1 MNILEVFE
9 SVKGLTGTIAV
20 SPTSVTVNKGGK
32 AEIYPLT
39 GEVEKVTTED
49 GTQVEIP
56 AVGAKTAQGDR
67 NGKIRQVN
75 NGILHNDRSQ

>member
-20 SPTSVTVNKGGK
+20 SPTSVTVNKGDK
-32 AEIYPLT
+32 VEIYPLT

-56 AVGAKTAQGDR
+56 AVGAKAVKAIETA
-67 NGKIRQVN
+67 K
-75 NGILHNDRSQ
+75 